1 MLAKLAA
8 AMVATF
14 AGSVALAYSIPAE
27 PETAPRF
34 EVRVATYD
42 GQLFIAGSGDDCR
55 SAWQG
60 AKVPKGW
67 QSIECVDATAPRG
80 FTFKF
85 HF

>member
-1 MLAKLAA
+1 MLTRLFA
-8 AMVATF
+8 AMVASA
-14 AGSVALAYSIPAE
+14 AGSFALAASMPAE

-34 EVRVATYD
+34 EVRAVTYD

-55 SAWQG
+55 AAWTH
-60 AKVPKGW
+60 ARVPSGW

-80 FTFKF
+80 FAFKF